1 MVHYTPPASAN
12 ATTTFNMSNGPT
24 PQSAVSTGWS
34 DARNDLLE
42 ALGHLGQ
49 LIDALAGLFGPG
61 VAAPLRAALDEVR
74 SHELYVV
81 DGVIDNEARLRDQV
95 GHLTQQLNQTIEAR
109 DTVRGREAKK
119 DRVATSAVIDEIQR
133 AYRAKR
139 ALRPWAVDM
148 LHGLGDGW
156 SWMFLA
162 TRERDW
168 LEACA
173 AAVEMKAES

>member
-1 MVHYTPPASAN
+1 MSSTSTGFTPNLTYSSALDS
-12 ATTTFNMSNGPT
+12 T
-24 PQSAVSTGWS
+24 QVVVSTGGWS
-34 DARNDLLE
+34 DARVELLE
-42 ALGHLGQ
+42 ALGYLGQ
-49 LIDALAGLFGPG
+49 LVQSIHGLFGPA
-61 VAAPLRAALDEVR
+61 VAATLREALDDVR
-74 SHELYVV
+74 ALEMQLV